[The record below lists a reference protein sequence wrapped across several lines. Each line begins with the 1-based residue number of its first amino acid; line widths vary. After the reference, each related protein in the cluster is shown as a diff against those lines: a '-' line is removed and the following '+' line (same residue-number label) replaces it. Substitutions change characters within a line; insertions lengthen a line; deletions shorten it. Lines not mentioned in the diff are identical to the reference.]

1 MNYNLR
7 DRQTPDR
14 LLDKIIRVHNTP
26 ANSGK
31 LILLVEGKYDVPFYQ
46 KFCNSE
52 YVYIHF
58 TEGCEKMDSLI
69 PLLSKREY
77 EYLAIQDSD
86 FRFLGQQKA
95 DYDNLFFTDCHDYEM
110 TCFSDAAFSQVFSD
124 RVMKVYGAP
133 VNYDLIDSDLQL
145 LSWYKACNMVYSL
158 GVSFK
163 LIDKKVTQ
171 IPKIDYACIQ
181 SNIVGNLQQGYVKS
195 FVKSLD
201 NQLQGRYHLHNGHDW
216 LNRIC
221 YYLNS
226 KKTVEEEELQEL
238 VVSLYSKESFV
249 QTQLYKDIVLWE
261 EKNRKVWN

>member
-1 MNYNLR
+1 
-7 DRQTPDR
+7 
-14 LLDKIIRVHNTP
+14 
-26 ANSGK
+26 
-31 LILLVEGKYDVPFYQ
+31 
-46 KFCNSE
+46 
-52 YVYIHF
+52 
-58 TEGCEKMDSLI
+58 
-69 PLLSKREY
+69 
-77 EYLAIQDSD
+77 
-86 FRFLGQQKA
+86 
-95 DYDNLFFTDCHDYEM
+95 M

-133 VNYDLIDSDLQL
+133 INYELIDSDLQL

-171 IPKIDYACIQ
+171 IPNIDYASIQ
-181 SNIVGNLQQGYVKS
+181 SNIVGNLQQGYVNG
-195 FVKSLD
+195 FIQSLD

-238 VVSLYSKESFV
+238 VVSLYPKESFV

-261 EKNRKVWN
+261 VKNRKVWN

>member
-1 MNYNLR
+1 
-7 DRQTPDR
+7 
-14 LLDKIIRVHNTP
+14 
-26 ANSGK
+26 
-31 LILLVEGKYDVPFYQ
+31 
-46 KFCNSE
+46 
-52 YVYIHF
+52 
-58 TEGCEKMDSLI
+58 
-69 PLLSKREY
+69 
-77 EYLAIQDSD
+77 
-86 FRFLGQQKA
+86 
-95 DYDNLFFTDCHDYEM
+95 M

-181 SNIVGNLQQGYVKS
+181 SNIVGNLQQGYVKG

-238 VVSLYSKESFV
+238 VVNLYSKESFV